1 MFVHMRCVEMQKQG
15 QSIVVYVPG
24 DITKKYIQE
33 GVSVKVMP
41 SVEINKELNN
51 YDILYLHLLNI
62 YPFKKSNGWLIYKH
76 ILNEN
81 IPFVMYVH
89 GSEVQKYGARMF
101 EFNYKLTD
109 FLKWFKKDALVI
121 PKMKMFVR
129 KTMQRNNTA
138 FIFPSVWMKNDLEKN
153 LNITLKQFYIIPNGI
168 DTNLFKFNELYN
180 RRFKLLT
187 LRPLSS
193 KKYAVDLAIEIM
205 QYLPENF
212 SLEIY
217 GKGHYE
223 KQYQKQIQQ
232 LNLQQR
238 VHIKNSFIDRADLNN
253 FFSNYGVFLVPT
265 RMDAQGVSMCEAM
278 SSGLLTVSSNNTA
291 IPEFIENLKNGIIGN
306 DLKEVAKNLIKTVES
321 QNQYK
326 KITTKGRASM
336 ENIDITITVN
346 RELSLLN
353 KVASFNE

>member
-1 MFVHMRCVEMQKQG
+1 
-15 QSIVVYVPG
+15 
-24 DITKKYIQE
+24 
-33 GVSVKVMP
+33 
-41 SVEINKELNN
+41 
-51 YDILYLHLLNI
+51 
-62 YPFKKSNGWLIYKH
+62 
-76 ILNEN
+76 
-81 IPFVMYVH
+81 
-89 GSEVQKYGARMF
+89 
-101 EFNYKLTD
+101 
-109 FLKWFKKDALVI
+109 
-121 PKMKMFVR
+121 
-129 KTMQRNNTA
+129 
-138 FIFPSVWMKNDLEKN
+138 
-153 LNITLKQFYIIPNGI
+153 
-168 DTNLFKFNELYN
+168 
-180 RRFKLLT
+180 
-187 LRPLSS
+187 LSS